1 MTNFFWRIILI
12 DGEYVGSV
20 ARIPKKGSVTAN
32 FHTGGS
38 AKKVGLVKRD
48 KKIYSGE
55 LKEKMLGIIKKN
67 IGLVSANGHR
77 GELLTPHVELNE
89 DLR

>member
-1 MTNFFWRIILI
+1 M
-12 DGEYVGSV
+12 
-20 ARIPKKGSVTAN
+20 
-32 FHTGGS
+32 
-38 AKKVGLVKRD
+38 KRD

-89 DLR
+89 DLQ